1 MPVSSVKSMIGHT
14 MGAASALETIAC
26 CLTVKFGYLT
36 PTINFETPDPECDV
50 DCVPNKARKTTVRVA
65 LKNAFAFGGNNA
77 SLVIG
82 KYD

>member
-1 MPVSSVKSMIGHT
+1 MLGHT

-26 CLTVKFGYLT
+26 CLTVKFGQLT
-36 PTINFETPDPECDV
+36 PTINFETPDSECNV
-50 DCVPNKARKTTVRVA
+50 DCVPNSARKAAVRMA

-82 KYD
+82 KYEQL